1 MKRSPIGTLLT
12 AGHRARR
19 LWWRVRRPRTYG
31 VKVLLRHPEQPH
43 LVLAVRH
50 SYVDQQRWA
59 LPGGRYH
66 PHRESADAAAR
77 REVLEELALPVSGSL
92 HLLTTVETRSEGKRD
107 ALTLFTGIAER
118 AEVSTSIEL
127 HEARWIRDDLSDLPA
142 ADPVSRWLRL
152 ALGRTAG

>member
-1 MKRSPIGTLLT
+1 MTRSPIGALLT

-43 LVLAVRH
+43 RVLAVRH

-66 PHRESADAAAR
+66 PHREGAAAAAR
-77 REVLEELALPVSGSL
+77 REVHEELALPISGDL
-92 HLLTTVETRSEGKRD
+92 DLLTTVETRSEGKRD
-107 ALTLFTGIAER
+107 ELTLFTGTAAT
-118 AEVSTSIEL
+118 AEVRTSIEL
-127 HEARWIRDDLSDLPA
+127 REARWVRDDLSDLPEG
-142 ADPVSRWLRL
+142 DPVSRWLRL
-152 ALGRTAG
+152 ALAHRTD